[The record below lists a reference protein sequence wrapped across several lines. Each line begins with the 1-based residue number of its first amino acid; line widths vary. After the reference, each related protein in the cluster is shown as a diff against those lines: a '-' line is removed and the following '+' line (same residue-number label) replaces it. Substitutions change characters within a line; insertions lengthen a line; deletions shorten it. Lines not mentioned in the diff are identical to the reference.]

1 MSGRAPTYPAAMT
14 DLATERRS
22 DLLDPQLID
31 RLATGIVAG
40 ADAPRQRV
48 LAPFTGE
55 PLVDVPM
62 SSVEDVERAYVDA
75 REAQQSWAARSVA
88 DRADVLLRWHDL
100 VLDHRMELV
109 DVVQAESGK
118 ARLSAYEEVVDLAL
132 HCRYYARRGRALLRR
147 RRATGLVP
155 VLTRGYEVRH
165 PKGVV
170 GIVSPWNYPIVT
182 AVCDAVP
189 ALLAGNGVVLRPD
202 TQVTLSALRVRELA
216 IRAGVPEGLWQVVAG
231 PGRVVGQAVVDGG
244 DYVQFTGSTG
254 TGRQVALS
262 AARRLVGTSLELGGK
277 NPLLVLSDADLDRAA
292 AGTARA
298 ISANAGQLCVS
309 IERVLVDRA
318 VADAFVPRLVEA
330 MRRLRLGAGDDWSV
344 EVGTLVSA
352 DQLERVSGYVD
363 DAVARGARV
372 LTGGRAR
379 PDLGPYFYEPTL
391 LDGVTPDMPAC
402 TEEVFGPVAWVA
414 TAADD
419 DALVEAANDSPYGLN
434 ASVWTS
440 DLRRGRAVAERI
452 RCGTVNVNEVYGATW
467 SATGLPM
474 GGMGDSGLGRRHGP
488 EGLQKFT
495 ESQTV
500 AWQRGFP
507 LAPFGPFTAEHFE
520 RATTAWLRVAK
531 AAHLR

>member
-1 MSGRAPTYPAAMT
+1 
-14 DLATERRS
+14 
-22 DLLDPQLID
+22 
-31 RLATGIVAG
+31 
-40 ADAPRQRV
+40 
-48 LAPFTGE
+48 
-55 PLVDVPM
+55 
-62 SSVEDVERAYVDA
+62 
-75 REAQQSWAARSVA
+75 
-88 DRADVLLRWHDL
+88 
-100 VLDHRMELV
+100 
-109 DVVQAESGK
+109 
-118 ARLSAYEEVVDLAL
+118 
-132 HCRYYARRGRALLRR
+132 
-147 RRATGLVP
+147 
-155 VLTRGYEVRH
+155 
-165 PKGVV
+165 
-170 GIVSPWNYPIVT
+170 
-182 AVCDAVP
+182 
-189 ALLAGNGVVLRPD
+189 
-202 TQVTLSALRVRELA
+202 
-216 IRAGVPEGLWQVVAG
+216 
-231 PGRVVGQAVVDGG
+231 VVDGA

-277 NPLLVLSDADLDRAA
+277 NPLLVLSDADLDQAA

-402 TEEVFGPVAWVA
+402 AEEVFGPVAWVA
-414 TAADD
+414 TAAGD

-467 SATGLPM
+467 SATALPM
-474 GGMGDSGLGRRHGP
+474 GGMRDSGLGRRHGP